1 MGATHLKVNSLGP
14 IREADVRF
22 GDLTVFVGLQVIGES
37 IFLQLLKL
45 TMREGL
51 TRPFTDYRSGD
62 PFSVRLASASIRS
75 ETR

>member
-1 MGATHLKVNSLGP
+1 MNATHLKVNNLRP
-14 IREADVRF
+14 IREADVHF
-22 GDLTVFVGLQVIGES
+22 DDLTVFVNPQATGKS

-45 TMREGL
+45 TLREGL